1 MCSIMTYSQAL
12 ELHMFAKAYA
22 APANDINIINNI
34 IFFFLMF
41 FFIFIIKLGSHFVK
55 RSYWIKIHGQKPQ
68 LETQ

>member
-41 FFIFIIKLGSHFVK
+41 FFLLLSWEAIL
-55 RSYWIKIHGQKPQ
+55 
-68 LETQ
+68 